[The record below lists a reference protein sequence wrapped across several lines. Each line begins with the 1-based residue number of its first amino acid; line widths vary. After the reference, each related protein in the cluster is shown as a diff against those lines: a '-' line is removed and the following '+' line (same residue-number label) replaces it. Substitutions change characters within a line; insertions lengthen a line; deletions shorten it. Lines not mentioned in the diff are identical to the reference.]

1 MTVSCLFSCLTI
13 HPPLLL
19 TLTTPWMYIC
29 VLPFPFFFVPQSSNT
44 PDCISRSQI
53 RRHKKDKSVKQT
65 HLDAALSRFRVTR
78 KWLPLNWQ
86 ESVPGPKQSYMGA
99 LWIHLCLFNS
109 WCTLTGFHLLCYI
122 SPCAH
127 SAWGGGL
134 RWIALLVGILQ
145 SQLSLTRCI
154 NIIVIVFGSLSFR
167 DNVVT
172 SSVLRASG
180 TKPRPSILSCLPLI
194 SISPT
199 SHHIKA
205 TDAHISLYISVS
217 LTVVDSVVVRHSGPS
232 PTNSLITAH
241 SPKCVCN
248 VGNHFQ

>member
-1 MTVSCLFSCLTI
+1 ML
-13 HPPLLL
+13 
-19 TLTTPWMYIC
+19 
-29 VLPFPFFFVPQSSNT
+29 SS
-44 PDCISRSQI
+44 S
-53 RRHKKDKSVKQT
+53 
-65 HLDAALSRFRVTR
+65 RVTR
-78 KWLPLNWQ
+78 KCLPLNWKV
-86 ESVPGPKQSYMGA
+86 SVTGPKQNYMGA
-99 LWIHLCLFNS
+99 FCIRLCLFNS

-122 SPCAH
+122 SACTH
-127 SAWGGGL
+127 SARGEVGWTA
-134 RWIALLVGILQ
+134 RLVGIYQ
-145 SQLSLTRCI
+145 SHLYLTHCI
-154 NIIVIVFGSLSFR
+154 NVIVIVFGFLSSG

-172 SSVLRASG
+172 SSVLRASDRQ
-180 TKPRPSILSCLPLI
+180 PRPSILSCLPLI

-199 SHHIKA
+199 SHNIKA

>member
-1 MTVSCLFSCLTI
+1 ML
-13 HPPLLL
+13 
-19 TLTTPWMYIC
+19 
-29 VLPFPFFFVPQSSNT
+29 SS
-44 PDCISRSQI
+44 S
-53 RRHKKDKSVKQT
+53 
-65 HLDAALSRFRVTR
+65 RVTR
-78 KWLPLNWQ
+78 KCLPLNRKK
-86 ESVPGPKQSYMGA
+86 SVTGPQQSYMGA
-99 LWIHLCLFNS
+99 LCIHLCLFNS

-122 SPCAH
+122 STWTH
-127 SAWGGGL
+127 SAREVGWTGG
-134 RWIALLVGILQ
+134 LVGIYQ
-145 SQLSLTRCI
+145 SQLYLTHCVDVT
-154 NIIVIVFGSLSFR
+154 VIVFGSLSPG

-172 SSVLRASG
+172 SSVLQASG
-180 TKPRPSILSCLPLI
+180 RQPRPFILSCLPLI